1 MRRPKSLLRLAGISL
16 GTLGIA
22 VCIASLVILWMASS
36 RLARATDNLFSK
48 MDKSLA
54 VVRQRAIQTQE
65 RVAAAEANAEELGAT
80 LRDWTKQE
88 AARRLTLELNVAE
101 KSERLMAALQ
111 QADNSLEVAESSVGL
126 VQDMLSINASTSAPS
141 DSTLVDRLMEEL
153 ASLRAQLAE
162 ATGFVARVQDRLADA
177 NNETPTEE
185 RFGQAAPLALR
196 VVAALASLEPRL
208 TNFTDNI
215 SAAQS
220 KVQNLKAKT
229 QSWILVI
236 TIGITLLILLM
247 AAGQI
252 ALCRL
257 AWTGGEKSKSR

>member
-1 MRRPKSLLRLAGISL
+1 MSRPKSLLHFAGI
-16 GTLGIA
+16 GLGIFGIV
-22 VCIASLVILWMASS
+22 VCAAALVLLWMAST
-36 RLARATDNLFSK
+36 RLARATDSLFSK

-54 VVRQRAIQTQE
+54 VVRQRVIQTGE
-65 RVAAAEANAEELGAT
+65 RVAAAKANTEELGAT

-88 AARRLTLELNVAE
+88 AARRLALELNVAE
-101 KSERLMAALQ
+101 KSERLRAALQ
-111 QADNSLEVAESSVGL
+111 QADDSLEVAELSVGF

-162 ATGFVARVQDRLADA
+162 ATGFVARLQDWSVDT
-177 NNETPTEE
+177 NNERPTEE
-185 RFGQAAPLALR
+185 RIGQAAPLALR

-208 TNFTDNI
+208 TKFTENM

-236 TIGITLLILLM
+236 TIGVTLLILLM

-257 AWTGGEKSKSR
+257 ADQKQIRP

>member
-22 VCIASLVILWMASS
+22 VCIASLVILWMAST
-36 RLARATDNLFSK
+36 RLARATDSLFSK
-48 MDKSLA
+48 MDKSLT
-54 VVRQRAIQTQE
+54 VVRQRVIQTRE
-65 RVAAAEANAEELGAT
+65 RVAAAKANTEELGAT

-88 AARRLTLELNVAE
+88 TARRLALELNVAE
-101 KSERLMAALQ
+101 KSERLTAALQ
-111 QADNSLEVAESSVGL
+111 QADDSLEVAELSVGL

-153 ASLRAQLAE
+153 ASLRVQLAE
-162 ATGFVARVQDRLADA
+162 ATGFVARVQDRLADTD
-177 NNETPTEE
+177 NERPTEE
-185 RFGQAAPLALR
+185 RFGQAAPIALR

-208 TNFTDNI
+208 TKVTDNI

-236 TIGITLLILLM
+236 TIGVTLLILLM

-252 ALCRL
+252 ALCYL
-257 AWTGGEKSKSR
+257 ADQKQIRP